1 MDCESCALTA
11 RVERLEQDMAAEREA
26 RSRTHAE
33 FYDRLRRLEQAQA
46 VTATKLDTI
55 VEKLDGISADLED
68 IKGRPSRRWEAVVA
82 ALITGVVAVLL
93 AQAGLGG

>member
-33 FYDRLRRLEQAQA
+33 FYDRLRRLEQA
-46 VTATKLDTI
+46 L
-55 VEKLDGISADLED
+55 
-68 IKGRPSRRWEAVVA
+68 
-82 ALITGVVAVLL
+82 
-93 AQAGLGG
+93 